1 MQRLFGLNVLD
12 KTKDEYL
19 LELAALADDSS
30 CLVFIDT
37 NIVSYMYKLHADA
50 RREFFAWADGLV
62 AAGRLAIPSWC
73 AGEYLARVRDNQL
86 SMYLPKSRDQDQPR
100 KALETMLDTA
110 ALFVDE
116 PLLRSIQFTGDRSAF
131 LVQFRNAI
139 DALQPFTRAFKHQFD
154 SGAVHEQILRHLGPA
169 VIDLDVAALCEKA
182 DKEGPAR
189 VAHRIPPAFR
199 DEDKPENKLG
209 DLIVWYEI
217 MEWAKQKKD
226 DFTRVV
232 FVTNDQKSD
241 WVYAPP
247 KRTNIVQGQRRAH
260 PNVNPRIKI
269 IDPRLV
275 AEFER
280 VAGHSNITIS
290 SLPSL
295 VEGISR
301 TSPTQI
307 GQLAAA
313 IQINLA
319 TQAPEEPEG
328 PHNVGDESASAGSFD
343 STDVDSRDETETEGQ
358 PEVEAAP
365 VDPAV
370 LEAEHADLDPV
381 PQEQDAAAQE
391 EPLGFGADGY
401 RDAAYEADAPS
412 DINEVIRALKSL
424 NWYVQNPAIEKI
436 KTLRG
441 GSFSPTSWFVLGR
454 NVYQAA
460 CGNAQKAM
468 NFMVNLDIQLDR
480 FDGAA
485 ADAMLAGMAFEIY
498 FDKQGELRTT
508 GKAGYLD
515 KVLSVLALDRY
526 AHVRE
531 FVQQRL
537 TLANA
542 QLLYRP
548 GEQRRLPLVF
558 ISSDLPAPTDAADAA
573 DAGQYALEKR
583 NVRLLDSV
591 ALDGVELLTN
601 SVLSEVSLWL
611 GSRSDYA
618 ADDICAEVSTTL
630 LIPRWALVQSFEPP
644 VGLGTVFRLP
654 GRKRLRAKNAAPAPA
669 QQ

>member
-19 LELAALADDSS
+19 LELAALANDSS

-37 NIVSYMYKLHADA
+37 NIISYMYKLHADA

-73 AGEYLARVRDNQL
+73 AGEYLARVRDDQL

-116 PLLRSIQFTGDRSAF
+116 PLLRSIQFNGDRSTF
-131 LVQFRNAI
+131 LVQFKSAI

-169 VIDLDVAALCEKA
+169 VIDLDVVALCEKA

-209 DLIVWYEI
+209 DLIVWYEV
-217 MEWAKQKKD
+217 MEWAKRKKS
-226 DFTRVV
+226 DFTKVL

-247 KRTNIVQGQRRAH
+247 KRTDIVRGQRLAR

-280 VAGHSNITIS
+280 VADHSNITIS

-301 TSPTQI
+301 TSPSQI

-319 TQAPEEPEG
+319 TQAPEEPEAARD
-328 PHNVGDESASAGSFD
+328 VGNDHPSAESFD
-343 STDVDSRDETETEGQ
+343 LTDIDGRDETETEGQ
-358 PEVEAAP
+358 PEVETAP
-365 VDPAV
+365 VDPEV
-370 LEAEHADLDPV
+370 LEAEQADFAPIM
-381 PQEQDAAAQE
+381 QDQGAAVQE
-391 EPLGFGADGY
+391 EALDFGEDGY
-401 RDAAYEADAPS
+401 RDAAYEADAPG
-412 DINEVIRALKSL
+412 DINEVIRALRSL

-441 GSFSPTSWFVLGR
+441 ASFSPTSWFVLGR

-468 NFMVNLDIQLDR
+468 NFMSNLDIQLDR
-480 FDGAA
+480 FDGPA

-498 FDKQGELRTT
+498 FDKHGELRTR

-515 KVLSVLALDRY
+515 KVLSVLVLNRY

-531 FVQQRL
+531 FVQRRL

-548 GEQRRLPLVF
+548 GEQRSLTLVF
-558 ISSDLPAPTDAADAA
+558 TSTDLPAPTEAPEAFQD
-573 DAGQYALEKR
+573 ALEQE
-583 NVRLLDSV
+583 NTRLLDSL

-601 SVLSEVSLWL
+601 GVPSEAGAWL
-611 GSRSDYA
+611 GTRRKYT
-618 ADDICAEVSTTL
+618 ADDICAEISTTL
-630 LIPRWALVQSFEPP
+630 LIPRWALARSFEPA
-644 VGLGTVFRLP
+644 VGLDTVFRLP
-654 GRKRLRAKNAAPAPA
+654 ARRRLQAKNAVPT
-669 QQ
+669 